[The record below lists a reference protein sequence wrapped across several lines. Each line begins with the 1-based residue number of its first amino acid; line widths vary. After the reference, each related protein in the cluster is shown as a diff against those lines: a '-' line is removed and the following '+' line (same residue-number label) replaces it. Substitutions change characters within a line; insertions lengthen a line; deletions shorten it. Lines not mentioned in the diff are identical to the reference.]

1 MLKNN
6 IGQSCKSGG
15 KLHCFLLD
23 SSGYVVYHPSFKNV
37 YNDSTKVLNKHITE
51 TDAEIARDLIKNGLM
66 VRRKCQNFNLL
77 KLQRFYEITM
87 NKDIHRGS
95 IITKKPRC
103 KSYAM
108 VKVSG
113 TNLFVDICTL
123 QENEACE
130 CPCKSRLEYN
140 FCNASLTGGSV
151 AHNLHHQFPRVRH
164 FRQHPDDL
172 GKCFNVHCGDY
183 KEEQTCN
190 EIFGFFWCY
199 KMTDGRLLKSPSCKS
214 DRKCYGGVL
223 GREIPF
229 LLPHKHERKA
239 KDRKMFKILGGR
251 PNMAREEMDF
261 EAMEMF
267 AVEDQP
273 QMMDTTDMLNVD
285 QGFGAMQLNYPGQ
298 STAMQSNM
306 QMRLGGPGM
315 HGYSTQ
321 AMSGM
326 WSKAYGPSRLMSF
339 VPQVSTMQT
348 PGAYARKPPGKKSR
362 RKKPR
367 KVSFSEELRE
377 GAEEGPIAVPEDDP
391 IVTEDTKVTEDPKLP
406 KRRAIFE
413 AATYFN
419 RNVLNFPFLIRFLA
433 YFFSFQSC

>member
-1 MLKNN
+1 MCA
-6 IGQSCKSGG
+6 Q
-15 KLHCFLLD
+15 
-23 SSGYVVYHPSFKNV
+23 PSPPV
-37 YNDSTKVLNKHITE
+37 P
-51 TDAEIARDLIKNGLM
+51 ARAPL
-66 VRRKCQNFNLL
+66 
-77 KLQRFYEITM
+77 
-87 NKDIHRGS
+87 
-95 IITKKPRC
+95 P
-103 KSYAM
+103 
-108 VKVSG
+108 
-113 TNLFVDICTL
+113 
-123 QENEACE
+123 
-130 CPCKSRLEYN
+130 
-140 FCNASLTGGSV
+140 
-151 AHNLHHQFPRVRH
+151 
-164 FRQHPDDL
+164 QHPDDL
-172 GKCFNVHCGDY
+172 GKCFNVNCGEY

-190 EIFGFFWCY
+190 EIFGCFWCY

-239 KDRKMFKILGGR
+239 KDRKMFKILGLKL
-251 PNMAREEMDF
+251 NMVTLIAGSSALGLLVLISIVTICCLCRRKTKYGEEEMDF

-377 GAEEGPIAVPEDDP
+377 GAEEEPIAVPEDDP
-391 IVTEDTKVTEDPKLP
+391 KVTEDTKVTKEEDDL
-406 KRRAIFE
+406 
-413 AATYFN
+413 
-419 RNVLNFPFLIRFLA
+419 
-433 YFFSFQSC
+433 